1 MNGNSV
7 FIDTNIVL
15 YLLNGDSEV
24 AKLLQ
29 RKTIYISI
37 ISEIELLGYKGI
49 LESEKNVI
57 QNFLNQC
64 VIINITQSIKEKVI
78 ELKSTYA
85 IKLPDALIAATAII
99 HDLHL
104 ITADKGFEKIKDLK
118 LSLYTPKG

>member
-64 VIINITQSIKEKVI
+64 VIINITQAIKVKVI